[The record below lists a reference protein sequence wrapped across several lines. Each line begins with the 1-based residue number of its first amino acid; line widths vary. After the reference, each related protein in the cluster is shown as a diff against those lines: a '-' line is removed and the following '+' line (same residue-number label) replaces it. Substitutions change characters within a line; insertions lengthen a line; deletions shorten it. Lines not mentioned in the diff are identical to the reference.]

1 VDSTAWAAIAAIA
14 SAVAT
19 GCLVLVAERQRRYA
33 RAVVFVDVHNG
44 LIEPDVQQGRHI
56 LSRRQPLDP
65 DEVRGWYD
73 LHPEER
79 DLANR
84 ALALFD
90 AACYYADRGYIARAD
105 FQHLWA
111 DSIASLATQAR
122 LFIAMRLED
131 QPGHDLW
138 PNLRRMIDEVERMRP
153 HLVRQPNRPA

>member
-1 VDSTAWAAIAAIA
+1 MDSAGWAAIAAVA

-19 GCLVLVAERQRRYA
+19 GGLVFVSERQRRYA

-44 LIEPDVQQGRHI
+44 LIEPDIQQGRHI
-56 LSRRQPLDP
+56 VTRRQPLDAS
-65 DEVRGWYD
+65 EVRSWYD

-90 AACYYADRGYIARAD
+90 AACYYADRGYIDRTD
-105 FQHLWA
+105 FRHLWA

-138 PNLRRMIDEVERMRP
+138 PSLRRMLDEVERIRP
-153 HLVRQPNRPA
+153 HLVRKPG